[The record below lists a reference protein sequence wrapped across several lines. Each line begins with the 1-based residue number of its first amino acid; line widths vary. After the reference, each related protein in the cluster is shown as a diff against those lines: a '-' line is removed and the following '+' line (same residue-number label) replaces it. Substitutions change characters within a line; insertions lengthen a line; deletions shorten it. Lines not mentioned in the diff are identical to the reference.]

1 MKIIKLSLL
10 LLSLAGLS
18 SCESESSRLPILG
31 PRQGVTTK
39 VVDGK
44 EVTDTLYH
52 QIPDFAFASQYGDTI
67 TQKNLDGK
75 IYVADFFFTSCPTIC
90 PKMTMEMRKLYEKFK
105 DDPQVMFLSHSIDPK
120 RDSVGRLK
128 QYATDLGVYGQKSW
142 YFVTGDRKEIFD
154 IGQNAYFVS
163 AKEDSDEPGGILHSG
178 AFIVVDPQKRIRG
191 IYDGTRDE
199 VVGEVSEAITLLKK
213 ETDTTSK

>member
-1 MKIIKLSLL
+1 MKIIKLAVLF
-10 LLSLAGLS
+10 LSLVGLS
-18 SCESESSRLPILG
+18 ACDSEPARLPIFG
-31 PRQGVTTK
+31 PRQGVSTK

-67 TQKNLDGK
+67 TQKNFEGK
-75 IYVADFFFTSCPTIC
+75 IYVADFFFTTCPTIC
-90 PKMTMEMRKLYEKFK
+90 PKMTMEMRKLYEKYK

-128 QYATDLGVYGQKSW
+128 QYATDLGVFGQKSW

-163 AKEDSDEPGGILHSG
+163 TKEDSDEPGGILHSG
-178 AFIVVDPQKRIRG
+178 AFIIIDPQKHIRG

-213 ETDTTSK
+213 ETGQ